1 MADDLYPIPHLTLEQ
16 MQDII
21 WKRTQT
27 WHQNDKP
34 WLDERWVTAI
44 TGELGEMANN
54 VKKLFRAQDG
64 CVGILKGETIDG
76 LQSEIDREW
85 ADVMIYM
92 LAYAAYRHIR
102 PTAMIRAMFNA
113 KSEQLGFEERM

>member
-1 MADDLYPIPHLTLEQ
+1 MHLNDMVERT
-16 MQDII
+16 

-27 WHQNDKP
+27 WHQNDNP
-34 WLDERWVTAI
+34 WPDERWVCAI

-54 VKKLFRAQDG
+54 VKKLFRALDG
-64 CVGILKGETIDG
+64 SVGILKGESIDS
-76 LQSEIDREW
+76 LQEEIDKEW

-92 LAYAAYRHIR
+92 LAYAAYRQIN
-102 PTAMIRAMFNA
+102 AEQIIAQVFNA

>member
-1 MADDLYPIPHLTLEQ
+1 MHLNDMVAIT
-16 MQDII
+16 

-34 WLDERWVTAI
+34 WPDERWVTAI

-54 VKKLFRAQDG
+54 VKKLFRASDG
-64 CVGILKGETIDG
+64 SVGILKGESIES
-76 LQSEIDREW
+76 LQEEINKEW

-92 LAYAAYRHIR
+92 LAYAAYRGIDAE
-102 PTAMIRAMFNA
+102 AMIAQIFNA